1 MPSSSSAALDTIN
14 LRLTNAFPGNLI
26 AFCQFITLVNKAMI
40 GSDDKMIGVA
50 ADGDSM
56 NQIHDFLN
64 GFLTRIEHLILSV
77 CLVSARVNL
86 IMTTSEPA
94 LLQAGLS

>member
-1 MPSSSSAALDTIN
+1 
-14 LRLTNAFPGNLI
+14 
-26 AFCQFITLVNKAMI
+26 
-40 GSDDKMIGVA
+40 
-50 ADGDSM
+50 M

-77 CLVSARVNL
+77 CLVSTRVNL

-94 LLQAGLS
+94 LLQAGLL

>member
-1 MPSSSSAALDTIN
+1 
-14 LRLTNAFPGNLI
+14 
-26 AFCQFITLVNKAMI
+26 MI
-40 GSDDKMIGVA
+40 GSDDKMTGVA

-64 GFLTRIEHLILSV
+64 GFLTRMKHLILSV

-86 IMTTSEPA
+86 IMTTSEPT
-94 LLQAGLS
+94 LLQAGLL